1 MKVGVKWM
9 QFVSPSWGTI
19 TIEQM
24 VDHIQ
29 RYLQDD
35 PKAQHKIVIGTDS
48 HTTRQSTTFVT
59 AVVVHRVGK
68 GARFFFRKEHR
79 KPLFDLR
86 HRIYKETEL
95 SLNLV
100 ELLNRIGMSDLLTR
114 WPLEI
119 HIDIGQQGETKSLI
133 TEIKGWVTSVG
144 YVARIKPESFGAS
157 AVADRFTG
165 S

>member
-1 MKVGVKWM
+1 M
-9 QFVSPSWGTI
+9 QFHSPTTGATSVA
-19 TIEQM
+19 QM
-24 VDHIQ
+24 IRQ
-29 RYLQDD
+29 IASFLEEE
-35 PKAQHKIVIGTDS
+35 PGAQHKIVIGTDS
-48 HTTRQSTTFVT
+48 HTTNQSTTFVT

-68 GARFFFRKEHR
+68 GARFYFRKQR
-79 KPLFDLR
+79 QKPMFDLR

-95 SLNLV
+95 SLALV
-100 ELLNRIGMSDLLTR
+100 DLLNERGMSALLSA

-157 AVADRFTG
+157 AVADRFT

>member
-1 MKVGVKWM
+1 M
-9 QFVSPSWGTI
+9 QFHSPTTGATSV
-19 TIEQM
+19 EQM
-24 VDHIQ
+24 IRQIASFLDE
-29 RYLQDD
+29 D
-35 PKAQHKIVIGTDS
+35 PGAQHKIVIGTDS
-48 HTTRQSTTFVT
+48 HTTNQSTTFVS

-68 GARFFFRKEHR
+68 GARFYFRKHR
-79 KPLFDLR
+79 QKPMFDLR

-95 SLNLV
+95 SLALV
-100 ELLNRIGMSDLLTR
+100 DMLNEKGMSALLSA

-157 AVADRFTG
+157 AVADRFT

>member
-1 MKVGVKWM
+1 M
-9 QFVSPSWGTI
+9 QFHSPTTGATSVD
-19 TIEQM
+19 QM
-24 VDHIQ
+24 IRQ
-29 RYLQDD
+29 IASFLEEE
-35 PKAQHKIVIGTDS
+35 PGAQHKIVIGTDS
-48 HTTRQSTTFVT
+48 HTTNQSTTFVT

-68 GARFFFRKEHR
+68 GARFYFRKQR
-79 KPLFDLR
+79 QKPMFDLR

-95 SLNLV
+95 SLALV
-100 ELLNRIGMSDLLTR
+100 DLLNERGMSALLSA

-157 AVADRFTG
+157 AVADRFT